1 MTYRGRRNA
10 AGRLGALGLALL
22 LTSSCASNSPARRVD
37 PDAEATASAFVEAL
51 RARDVARLQQFFA
64 PTILVIDTSFAG
76 RSVKGTAYSPE
87 ELVRWY
93 AALFEK
99 FDSSRWSAVM
109 ENRRSQLSPA
119 SHDGHHLP
127 FTKAGD
133 QHLELAR
140 PRSQKL
146 ELTLEFVFRR
156 ISGEY
161 KLVGQSEVFE

>member
-1 MTYRGRRNA
+1 M
-10 AGRLGALGLALL
+10 
-22 LTSSCASNSPARRVD
+22 
-37 PDAEATASAFVEAL
+37 
-51 RARDVARLQQFFA
+51 ARLQEFFA

-76 RSVKGTAYSPE
+76 TSVKGTAFSRE
-87 ELVRWY
+87 ELTKWY
-93 AALFEK
+93 AALFER
-99 FDSSRWSAVM
+99 FEPSRWSAVM
-109 ENRRSQLSPA
+109 ENRRSELSPA
-119 SHDGHHLP
+119 THAGHHLP